1 MISFEALV
9 TPRNLNHYFIKK
21 QKTRNPEPY
30 KNLSLE
36 YSKLFRVEF
45 LDHLFQLIG
54 S

>member
-9 TPRNLNHYFIKK
+9 TSQNLNHYFIKK
-21 QKTRNPEPY
+21 QKTKKPEPN

-36 YSKLFRVEF
+36 YSKLFRIEF
-45 LDHLFQLIG
+45 LDHLVQLIG